1 MPFIKIERLTN
12 AVKVIGEELE
22 DYIADEIQDAINIFR
37 DDELGEAKQDAYD
50 DTTEVDYRVDNAD
63 AEIDDLKNQLSN
75 LQDEIESLND
85 ETARYEDT
93 INDIKGMLPNL
104 KGE

>member
-12 AVKVIGEELE
+12 AFKVIGEEFE

-50 DTTEVDYRVDNAD
+50 DTREVDYRVDNAD
-63 AEIDDLKNQLSN
+63 AEIDDLKIEVRE
-75 LQDEIESLND
+75 LQNRLDSLEEKAN
-85 ETARYEDT
+85 
-93 INDIKGMLPNL
+93 G
-104 KGE
+104 

>member
-50 DTTEVDYRVDNAD
+50 DTREVDYRVDNAD
-63 AEIDDLKNQLSN
+63 AEIDDLKIEVRE
-75 LQDEIESLND
+75 LQNKLDELTNKLDAIDFKWECV
-85 ETARYEDT
+85 
-93 INDIKGMLPNL
+93 
-104 KGE
+104 

>member
-50 DTTEVDYRVDNAD
+50 DTREVDYRVDNAD
-63 AEIDDLKNQLSN
+63 AEIDDLKIEVRE
-75 LQDEIESLND
+75 LQNKLDAIDFKWE
-85 ETARYEDT
+85 
-93 INDIKGMLPNL
+93 GV
-104 KGE
+104 

>member
-50 DTTEVDYRVDNAD
+50 DTREVDYRVDNAD
-63 AEIDDLKNQLSN
+63 AEIDDLKIEVRE
-75 LQDEIESLND
+75 LQNKLDELTNKLDAIDFKWE
-85 ETARYEDT
+85 
-93 INDIKGMLPNL
+93 GV
-104 KGE
+104 